1 MNPKEIICYY
11 QVQLT
16 LQSLQGSGTVT
27 HSTQAP
33 LFSDEALTNQI
44 GYTIANGTYFSNSKL
59 VLASY
64 RCVFLIDVDI
74 FSTEYVKRDNET
86 TLSPI
91 VYSTIYKGN
100 GANLGNI
107 TKEVLSN
114 GLTRKV
120 TIKANE

>member
-1 MNPKEIICYY
+1 MNSKEIVCYY
-11 QVQLT
+11 KVQLT
-16 LQSLQGSGTVT
+16 LQSLQESGTVT

-44 GYTIANGTYFSNSKL
+44 GYTIANGTYFSNNTH

-74 FSTEYVKRDNET
+74 FSTEYIKRDNDT

-91 VYSTIYKGN
+91 VYSNIYKGN
-100 GANLGNI
+100 GANLGTI
-107 TKEVLSN
+107 VREVLSD
-114 GLTRKV
+114 GLTRKI